1 MTRLH
6 LHLLSDS
13 TGETL
18 DMVANACLAQFDTI
32 ETIRHPWPM
41 VRSEGHLDRVLD
53 DIERRPGLVL
63 YTLVNPA
70 IRKDLERKCRQRKI
84 NAVPVLDP
92 VLDALAAVSGQAAK
106 GRAGRQ
112 HALDAAYFARVD
124 AIQFTIAHDDGVGAE
139 NWEEAD
145 IVLVGVSRTSKT
157 PTSIYLANRGYKV
170 ANVPLVPQSP
180 PPAILYTLKH
190 PLIVGLTT
198 NPERLIQI
206 RRNRLLSLNQAPETD
221 YVDTEAV
228 QGELAFARRMFA
240 DKGWPVIDVTRRSIE
255 ESALAI
261 SQLHTARLEDGR
273 LKLLL
278 ASKSE
283 ARRRMLSD
291 AGVPFEMVDAP
302 LDEEAAKA
310 GLAGLDGRELAER
323 LAALKA
329 LSAAADP
336 DDLVLGADQTL
347 ELDDGVLL
355 GKAASR
361 AEMRTSFAPCPAA
374 PTFCIPRRSWSRR
387 ANAFGARPRA

>member
-1 MTRLH
+1 MNQLH

-53 DIERRPGLVL
+53 EIERRPGLVL
-63 YTLVNPA
+63 YTLVNPT

-180 PPAILYTLKH
+180 PPANLYTLKH

-221 YVDTEAV
+221 YVDSEAV
-228 QGELAFARRMFA
+228 NGELAFARRMFA

-261 SQLHTARLEDGR
+261 AKLHTARLEG
-273 LKLLL
+273 
-278 ASKSE
+278 
-283 ARRRMLSD
+283 
-291 AGVPFEMVDAP
+291 
-302 LDEEAAKA
+302 AA
-310 GLAGLDGRELAER
+310 
-323 LAALKA
+323 
-329 LSAAADP
+329 
-336 DDLVLGADQTL
+336 
-347 ELDDGVLL
+347 
-355 GKAASR
+355 
-361 AEMRTSFAPCPAA
+361 
-374 PTFCIPRRSWSRR
+374 
-387 ANAFGARPRA
+387 